1 MSLKTKSLK
10 SLSLK
15 SQFAWIA
22 ALLAVISVASVAQ
35 AQRTTV
41 SHASHVGVNPF
52 IEPDYFRPDLQ
63 FFAPAQVDPYSGGEP
78 ANTGFYIAVDKL
90 SVAVSRPEGN
100 AYTFDPVV
108 TAGSVFPL
116 AFRSTVDS
124 ASMNSERDLD
134 FTWGNRVDFGYMT
147 PERVGWSST
156 IYHISGPNEALVT
169 PRERPNRRNEDDGS
183 DGLDPGTTESVPIL
197 LDRNPRF
204 YDITQSLNG
213 ASFTSVE
220 LNRVWRRK
228 ELHYGGILEPY
239 VGARYMNFKDR
250 TRRDGYARFATT
262 DVGVIGQVPLD
273 GLDEPA
279 NPHDLG
285 SWEIYNQNYSVL
297 ENHMIGGQLGFR
309 LSKSVGHWN
318 LSSDLKFFAVQNFQI
333 LTNKLVATRT
343 HYVPH
348 VAVQEDVIL
357 ERQEAFLTHDN
368 AAEFVFGGEWR
379 AEATY
384 TLTRDVSLRG
394 GFTILDLGQGIGR
407 GGDLAF
413 NRQDVLIYGATFGF
427 DVNR

>member
-1 MSLKTKSLK
+1 MSLKTM
-10 SLSLK
+10 SLK

-22 ALLAVISVASVAQ
+22 ALMAVISVACVAN

-63 FFAPAQVDPYSGGEP
+63 FFAPAEVDPYSGGEP
-78 ANTGFYIAVDKL
+78 ANTGFYIAIDKL

-116 AFRSTVDS
+116 AFAATVDS
-124 ASMNSERDLD
+124 ASLNSETETD

-147 PERVGWSST
+147 PERVGWAST

-204 YDITQSLNG
+204 YDITQSINQ
-213 ASFTSVE
+213 ASFTSAE

-239 VGARYMNFKDR
+239 IGARYMNFKDR
-250 TRRDGYARFATT
+250 TRRDGYGRFATT
-262 DVGVIGQVPLD
+262 TIGIIGQDPLD
-273 GLDEPA
+273 GVDEPA

-318 LSSDLKFFAVQNFQI
+318 LSSDLKFFALQNFQR
-333 LTNKLVATRT
+333 LETKLVATRT
-343 HYVPH
+343 HYTPH
-348 VAVQEDVIL
+348 TAPQTDVVV
-357 ERQEAFLTHDN
+357 ERTEAFRDHDD
-368 AAEFVFGGEWR
+368 ASEFVWGGEWR

-384 TLTRDVSLRG
+384 TLTRDVALRS
-394 GFTILDLGQGIGR
+394 GFTLLDLGRGIGR

-413 NRQDVLIYGATFGF
+413 NQQDVLIYGLTFGV

>member
-1 MSLKTKSLK
+1 MSLKTKSLKTKSLK

-22 ALLAVISVASVAQ
+22 ALLAVISVTSVAQ

-204 YDITQSLNG
+204 YDITQSLNQ

-239 VGARYMNFKDR
+239 IGARSEEH
-250 TRRDGYARFATT
+250 TSEL
-262 DVGVIGQVPLD
+262 Q
-273 GLDEPA
+273 
-279 NPHDLG
+279 
-285 SWEIYNQNYSVL
+285 SQ
-297 ENHMIGGQLGFR
+297 
-309 LSKSVGHWN
+309 
-318 LSSDLKFFAVQNFQI
+318 
-333 LTNKLVATRT
+333 
-343 HYVPH
+343 
-348 VAVQEDVIL
+348 
-357 ERQEAFLTHDN
+357 
-368 AAEFVFGGEWR
+368 
-379 AEATY
+379 
-384 TLTRDVSLRG
+384 
-394 GFTILDLGQGIGR
+394 
-407 GGDLAF
+407 
-413 NRQDVLIYGATFGF
+413 
-427 DVNR
+427 

>member
-22 ALLAVISVASVAQ
+22 ALLAVISVTSVAQ

-183 DGLDPGTTESVPIL
+183 DGLDPGTTESIPIL

-204 YDITQSLNG
+204 YDITQSLNQ

-239 VGARYMNFKDR
+239 IGARYMNFKDK

-262 DVGVIGQVPLD
+262 TVGIAGQDPAD

-309 LSKSVGHWN
+309 LNKSVGHWN

-343 HYVPH
+343 HYTPH
-348 VAVQEDVIL
+348 TAPQEDVVL
-357 ERQEAFLTHDN
+357 ERRESFINHDN
-368 AAEFVFGGEWR
+368 AAEFVWGGEWR

-384 TLTRDVSLRG
+384 TLTRDISLRS
-394 GFTILDLGQGIGR
+394 GFTLLDLGRGIGR

-413 NRQDVLIYGATFGF
+413 NQQDVLIYGVTFGF